1 MLKKLAIP
9 IKLLWNFYYLFYYS
23 DIAPEIYM
31 CYLSEYCTLGYSYA
45 VDWWSLGIL
54 AWETLAGERPY
65 PLCSTTT
72 YREALEILQ
81 VK

>member
-1 MLKKLAIP
+1 
-9 IKLLWNFYYLFYYS
+9 
-23 DIAPEIYM
+23 M